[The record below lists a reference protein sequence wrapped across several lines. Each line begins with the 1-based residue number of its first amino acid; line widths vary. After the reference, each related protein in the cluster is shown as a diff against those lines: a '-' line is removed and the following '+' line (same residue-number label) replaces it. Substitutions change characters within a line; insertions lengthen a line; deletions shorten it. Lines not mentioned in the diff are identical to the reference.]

1 MPSLIGDV
9 RCGSCVI
16 ICRRRERGQ
25 RSAQRVEGSTGDF
38 DYRSALTALRV
49 GADSLLENMG
59 YKIQTLQLLL
69 AFGSR
74 RFHLDVNAGDAQ
86 TLGCVVPYLRGEEQ

>member
-1 MPSLIGDV
+1 
-9 RCGSCVI
+9 VI
-16 ICRRRERGQ
+16 ICRRRGRGQ

-38 DYRSALTALRV
+38 DYRSALTALWV
-49 GADSLLENMG
+49 GADSLLENIG
-59 YKIQTLQLLL
+59 YKIQALQLLL